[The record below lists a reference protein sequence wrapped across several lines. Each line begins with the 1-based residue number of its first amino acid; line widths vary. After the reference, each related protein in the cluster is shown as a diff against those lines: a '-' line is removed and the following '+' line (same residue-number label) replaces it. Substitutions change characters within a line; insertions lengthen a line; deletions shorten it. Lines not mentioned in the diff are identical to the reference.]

1 MTTLV
6 SYSEPPRI
14 GGTLV
19 WYAAIC
25 SRQVWLMA
33 RGVEPDRRD
42 ELLRLGRLNDRETYV
57 RDRHDIVFGDNRFD
71 ILREE
76 GGALVVAEVKKSSRS
91 LDAARLQLGHYLYE
105 LEKQGQHAKGLL
117 LFPKERRREEVLLD
131 DPLRRRLDEH
141 YTAIAAIAEIQDP
154 PPRKRCSYC
163 RSCAY
168 AEWCWS

>member
-1 MTTLV
+1 MTGPIL
-6 SYSEPPRI
+6 SESARI

-57 RDRHDIVFGDNRFD
+57 RDRHDISFGDNRFD

-76 GGALVVAEVKKSSRS
+76 GGTLVVAEVKKSSRS
-91 LDAARLQLGHYLYE
+91 MAAARLQLGHYLYE
-105 LEKQGQHAKGLL
+105 LEKQGQEAKGVL
-117 LFPKERRREEVLLD
+117 LFPQERRREEVLLD
-131 DPLRRRLDEH
+131 EPLRKRLDRIYEEIK
-141 YTAIAAIAEIQDP
+141 TIASAASP
-154 PPRKRCSYC
+154 PPLARCAYC

-168 AEWCWS
+168 GEWCWS

>member
-1 MTTLV
+1 MRTP
-6 SYSEPPRI
+6 SDYSEAERV

-25 SRQVWLMA
+25 PRQVWLMA

-57 RDRHDIVFGDNRFD
+57 RDRHGIAFGDNRFD

-76 GGALVVAEVKKSSRS
+76 EGTLVVAEVKKSSRS
-91 LDAARLQLGHYLYE
+91 LAAARLQLGHYLYE
-105 LEKQGQHAKGLL
+105 LEKQGQQAKGLL
-117 LFPKERRREEVLLD
+117 LFPRERRREEVVLD
-131 DPLRRRLDEH
+131 DGLRRDLDH
-141 YTAIAAIAEIQDP
+141 IYDRIAAIAEAHVP
-154 PPRKRCSYC
+154 PCLVRCTYC